1 MANTKIV
8 VLQRKKIIMAGIA
21 LFIVILLVLF
31 VLQFIPSSGSGDSV
45 TDSSDGT
52 YEAGIY
58 TKEIEIGDAV
68 VNLQMTLDEEQIKG
82 IELVNLEETVETMYP
97 LMESTVEEMSVQLSS
112 GTALEDIEV
121 SDSSK
126 YTEEILAE
134 AVSSMLKEHTK

>member
-8 VLQRKKIIMAGIA
+8 VLQRKKIIMAGIVF
-21 LFIVILLVLF
+21 FIAILLLLF
-31 VLQFIPSSGSGDSV
+31 VLQFIPNSGSGDSV
-45 TDSSDGT
+45 ADSSDGT

-58 TKEIEIGDAV
+58 TKEIEIGDSV
-68 VNLQMTLDEEQIKG
+68 VNLQMTLDEDQIKG

-97 LMESTVEEMSVQLSS
+97 LMESTVEEMSAQLSS

-126 YTEEILAE
+126 YTEQILAK